1 MEDLS
6 NFSLHDLFRLEA
18 ENQVAILTS
27 GLLTLERAP
36 RDPAQLESLMRAAH
50 SLKGAARIVGVE
62 AAVRVAH
69 GMEDCFVAAQEGKL
83 TLGRA
88 QTDRLLQGVDLL
100 TQLGQTPESEVEVW
114 QGTRAPEISGFLDS
128 LATVLRDTPLA
139 ADPHQAQWEQAASL
153 QVDGDLRAALRAA
166 QPPGSSGSDAGPPPP
181 IPEQPFLA
189 PVLPSS
195 PPPDF
200 SSVTFASVQHVN
212 SQLGVPSDASP
223 ANSSSSPEHPA
234 FPPPQA
240 VPNPPPPSQ
249 LATRNVSPATRNPQ
263 PATRHPQPTTHN
275 PPPAE
280 PRVLRVTADSLNRL
294 LGLAGEAL
302 VESRW
307 LPPYTDALL
316 RTRRRQG
323 HLTGLLENLRANL
336 ASAPLTESQRE
347 ALDEVCREA
356 AACTQTLTDSH
367 AELEDFV
374 RRSANL
380 SGRLYREAQ
389 LSRMRPFA
397 DRAQAFPRFVRDLAA
412 SLGKSARLDLVGANT
427 QVDRDILEK
436 LEAPLTHLLRNAL
449 DHGLES
455 PDERT
460 HQGKPAEG
468 TLTLEARHSAGML
481 IVVLSDDGRGIDL
494 ANLRTAIVR
503 KKLTT
508 ADAAARMSEE
518 ELLEFLFLPGFS
530 TRDQVTEL
538 SGRGVGLD
546 VVRSMVR
553 EVRGSVRLTSQTGR
567 GTRCTLQLP
576 LTLSVLRALIV
587 EIGGEPYALPLGRI
601 ARTLRVPRADLAT
614 LEGRQYFPLDGQSV
628 GLVAAHQ
635 ILELDP
641 PPHVPED
648 LPVVV
653 LGEGAHRLGVV
664 VEKLLGERE
673 LVVQTLDPRLGKLK
687 NISAAAILAD
697 RSPVLIVDVDDLL
710 RSVELLAAGNRLHK
724 LASPSSTPPCASADA
739 PRRRRVLVVDD
750 SLTVREMER
759 KLLVNQGYEVE
770 VAVDGMDGWNNL
782 RAHDYDLL
790 ISDVD
795 MPRMDGIELIT
806 LVKNDARLR
815 ALPAVIVS
823 YKDREEDRRR
833 GLEAGADYYLTKS
846 SFHDET
852 LLQAVA
858 DLIGPATGD

>member
-1 MEDLS
+1 MDDLS
-6 NFSLHDLFRLEA
+6 HFSMHDLFRLEA

-27 GLLTLERAP
+27 GLLTLERDP
-36 RDPAQLESLMRAAH
+36 RDARQLESLMRAAH
-50 SLKGAARIVGVE
+50 SLKGAARIVGVD

-69 GMEDCFVAAQEGKL
+69 SMEDCFVAAQEGRL

-100 TQLGQTPESEVEVW
+100 TRLGQTPESDADVW
-114 QGTRAPEISGFLDS
+114 KGPRAPEINGFLAS
-128 LATVLRDTPLA
+128 LAAVLRDTPIEGA
-139 ADPHQAQWEQAASL
+139 PGQPEFNQAAST
-153 QVDGDLRAALRAA
+153 QVDGDLRAPLLAA
-166 QPPGSSGSDAGPPPP
+166 QPPDLSASTGSQPSTHAGPPLRDALEFPP
-181 IPEQPFLA
+181 SPL
-189 PVLPSS
+189 S
-195 PPPDF
+195 PPQPPG
-200 SSVTFASVQHVN
+200 SA
-212 SQLGVPSDASP
+212 AP
-223 ANSSSSPEHPA
+223 A
-234 FPPPQA
+234 
-240 VPNPPPPSQ
+240 
-249 LATRNVSPATRNPQ
+249 PATCAPPTAAPPDLRPS
-263 PATRHPQPTTHN
+263 HP
-275 PPPAE
+275 E

-307 LPPYTDALL
+307 LPLYTDGLL

-323 HLTGLLENLRANL
+323 NLATLLENLRASL
-336 ASAPLTESQRE
+336 ASTPLAASQRDQLEE
-347 ALDEVCREA
+347 ACREA
-356 AACTQTLTDSH
+356 AACTETLAASH
-367 AELEDFV
+367 EELAGFV

-397 DRAQAFPRFVRDLAA
+397 DRAQGFPRFVRDLAA

-449 DHGLES
+449 DHGLEL
-455 PDERT
+455 PGDRARLN
-460 HQGKPAEG
+460 KPAEG
-468 TLTLEARHSAGML
+468 TLTLEARHNAGML

-494 ANLRTAIVR
+494 ETLRAAIVR

-508 ADAAARMSEE
+508 HDTAARMSED

-530 TRDQVTEL
+530 TRDSVTEL

-553 EVRGSVRLTSQTGR
+553 EVRGSVRLTSQAGR

-576 LTLSVLRALIV
+576 LTLSVLRALLV
-587 EIGGEPYALPLGRI
+587 EIGGEPYALPLARI
-601 ARTLRVPRADLAT
+601 TRTLRLPRTNVET
-614 LEGRQYFPLDGQSV
+614 LEGRQHFLLDGQSV

-641 PPHVPED
+641 PAATPD
-648 LPVVV
+648 AFSVVV
-653 LGEGAHRLGVV
+653 LGEGARRIGVV
-664 VEKLLGERE
+664 VSQFLGERE

-697 RSPVLIVDVDDLL
+697 RAPVLIVDVDDLL
-710 RSVELLAAGNRLHK
+710 RSVELLASGSRLGK
-724 LASPSSTPPCASADA
+724 LGFAPQPTTAAS
-739 PRRRRVLVVDD
+739 RRRVLVVDD

-759 KLLVNQGYEVE
+759 KLLTSRGYEVE
-770 VAVDGMDGWNNL
+770 VAVDGVDGWNAL
-782 RAHDYDLL
+782 RAHDYDLV

-795 MPRMDGIELIT
+795 MPRMDGIEMIG
-806 LVKNDARLR
+806 LVKKDARLR
-815 ALPAVIVS
+815 SLPVMIVS

-846 SFHDET
+846 SFHDES
-852 LLQAVA
+852 LLQAVT
-858 DLIGPATGD
+858 DLIGAADE

>member
-1 MEDLS
+1 MDDLS
-6 NFSLHDLFRLEA
+6 HFSMHDLFRLEA

-27 GLLTLERAP
+27 GLLTLERDP
-36 RDPAQLESLMRAAH
+36 RDARQLESLMRAAH
-50 SLKGAARIVGVE
+50 SLKGAARIVGVD

-69 GMEDCFVAAQEGKL
+69 SMEDCFVAAQEGRL

-100 TQLGQTPESEVEVW
+100 TRLGQTPEGSADDW
-114 QGTRAPEISGFLDS
+114 KGQRAPEINGFLAS
-128 LATVLRDTPLA
+128 LAAVLRDTPVEGA
-139 ADPHQAQWEQAASL
+139 PGQPEFNQAAST
-153 QVDGDLRAALRAA
+153 QVDGDLRAPLLAA
-166 QPPGSSGSDAGPPPP
+166 QPPDLSASTGSQPSTHAGLPLREALDFPPSP
-181 IPEQPFLA
+181 L
-189 PVLPSS
+189 S
-195 PPPDF
+195 PPQPPG
-200 SSVTFASVQHVN
+200 SA
-212 SQLGVPSDASP
+212 P
-223 ANSSSSPEHPA
+223 A
-234 FPPPQA
+234 
-240 VPNPPPPSQ
+240 
-249 LATRNVSPATRNPQ
+249 PATHAP
-263 PATRHPQPTTHN
+263 PTAA
-275 PPPAE
+275 PPDLRPSPPE

-307 LPPYTDALL
+307 LPLYTDGLL

-323 HLTGLLENLRANL
+323 NLATLLENLRASL
-336 ASAPLTESQRE
+336 ASTPLAASQRDQLEE
-347 ALDEVCREA
+347 ACREA
-356 AACTQTLTDSH
+356 AACTETLAASH
-367 AELEDFV
+367 EELAGFV

-397 DRAQAFPRFVRDLAA
+397 DRAQGFPRFVRDLAA

-449 DHGLES
+449 DHGLEL
-455 PDERT
+455 PGDRARLN
-460 HQGKPAEG
+460 KPAEG
-468 TLTLEARHSAGML
+468 TLTLEARHNAGML

-494 ANLRTAIVR
+494 ETLRAAIVR

-508 ADAAARMSEE
+508 HDTAARMSED

-530 TRDQVTEL
+530 TRDSVTEL

-553 EVRGSVRLTSQTGR
+553 EVRGSVRLTSQAGR

-576 LTLSVLRALIV
+576 LTLSVLRALLV
-587 EIGGEPYALPLGRI
+587 EIGGEPYALPLARI
-601 ARTLRVPRADLAT
+601 TRTLRLPRTNVET
-614 LEGRQYFPLDGQSV
+614 LEGRQHFLLDGQSV

-641 PPHVPED
+641 PAATPD
-648 LPVVV
+648 AFSVVV
-653 LGEGAHRLGVV
+653 LGEGARRIGVV
-664 VEKLLGERE
+664 VSQFLGERE

-697 RSPVLIVDVDDLL
+697 RAPVLIVDVDDLL
-710 RSVELLAAGNRLHK
+710 RSVELLASGSRLGK
-724 LASPSSTPPCASADA
+724 LGFAPQPTTAAAS
-739 PRRRRVLVVDD
+739 RRRVLVVDD

-759 KLLVNQGYEVE
+759 KLLTSRGYEVE
-770 VAVDGMDGWNNL
+770 VAVDGVDGWNAL
-782 RAHDYDLL
+782 RAHDYDLV

-795 MPRMDGIELIT
+795 MPRMDGIEMIG
-806 LVKNDARLR
+806 LVKKDARLR
-815 ALPAVIVS
+815 SLPVMIVS

-846 SFHDET
+846 SFHDES
-852 LLQAVA
+852 LLQAVT
-858 DLIGPATGD
+858 DLIGAADE

>member
-6 NFSLHDLFRLEA
+6 NFSMHDLFRLEA

-27 GLLTLERAP
+27 GLLILER
-36 RDPAQLESLMRAAH
+36 DPQDARQLESLMRAAH
-50 SLKGAARIVGVE
+50 SLKGAARIVGVD

-69 GMEDCFVAAQEGKL
+69 SMEDCFVAAQEGKL
-83 TLGRA
+83 TLGRK

-100 TQLGQTPESEVEVW
+100 TQLGQTPEDDADIW
-114 QGTRAPEISGFLDS
+114 KGKRAPEITGFIHALEN
-128 LATVLRDTPLA
+128 VLGGEPA
-139 ADPHQAQWEQAASL
+139 
-153 QVDGDLRAALRAA
+153 VDLSS
-166 QPPGSSGSDAGPPPP
+166 QPPAKFVALPAVTLIPPTDQALQTEEVLALPALSVALPPP
-181 IPEQPFLA
+181 
-189 PVLPSS
+189 VLVSRM
-195 PPPDF
+195 
-200 SSVTFASVQHVN
+200 N
-212 SQLGVPSDASP
+212 DASSHLKP
-223 ANSSSSPEHPA
+223 AA
-234 FPPPQA
+234 
-240 VPNPPPPSQ
+240 
-249 LATRNVSPATRNPQ
+249 PATL
-263 PATRHPQPTTHN
+263 
-275 PPPAE
+275 PPVDAPE
-280 PRVLRVTADSLNRL
+280 RVLRVTADSLNRL

-307 LPPYTDALL
+307 LPPYTDSLL

-323 HLTGLLENLRANL
+323 NLATLLENLRASL
-336 ASAPLTESQRE
+336 ASTSLPASQRDQ
-347 ALDEVCREA
+347 LDEACREA
-356 AACTQTLTDSH
+356 TACTETLAASH
-367 AELEDFV
+367 EELEGFV

-397 DRAQAFPRFVRDLAA
+397 DRAQGFPRFVRDLAA

-449 DHGLES
+449 DHGLELPGDRARS
-455 PDERT
+455 
-460 HQGKPAEG
+460 GKPTEG

-481 IVVLSDDGRGIDL
+481 IVVLSDDGCGIDL
-494 ANLRTAIVR
+494 ENLRAAIVR

-508 ADAAARMSEE
+508 SETAARMSEE

-530 TRDQVTEL
+530 TRDSVTEL

-553 EVRGSVRLTSQTGR
+553 EVRGSVRLTSQAGR

-576 LTLSVLRALIV
+576 LTLSVLRALLV
-587 EIGGEPYALPLGRI
+587 ETGGEPYALPLARI
-601 ARTLRVPRADLAT
+601 TRTLRLPRTAIET
-614 LEGRQYFPLDGQSV
+614 LEGRQHFLLDGQSV

-641 PPHVPED
+641 PTAAPDE
-648 LPVVV
+648 LSVVI
-653 LGEGAHRLGVV
+653 LGESTRRIGVV
-664 VEKLLGERE
+664 VGQFLGERE

-697 RSPVLIVDVDDLL
+697 RTPVLIVDVDDLL
-710 RSVELLAAGNRLHK
+710 RSVELLASGSRLGK
-724 LASPSSTPPCASADA
+724 LSVAPPTAVASP
-739 PRRRRVLVVDD
+739 RRRVLVVDD

-759 KLLVNQGYEVE
+759 KLLTSRGYEVE
-770 VAVDGMDGWNNL
+770 VAVDGVDGWNAL
-782 RAHDYDLL
+782 RARDYDLV

-795 MPRMDGIELIT
+795 MPRMDGIEMIG
-806 LVKNDARLR
+806 LVKKDARLR
-815 ALPAVIVS
+815 SLPVMIVS

-846 SFHDET
+846 SFHDES
-852 LLQAVA
+852 LLQAVT
-858 DLIGPATGD
+858 DLIGAADE